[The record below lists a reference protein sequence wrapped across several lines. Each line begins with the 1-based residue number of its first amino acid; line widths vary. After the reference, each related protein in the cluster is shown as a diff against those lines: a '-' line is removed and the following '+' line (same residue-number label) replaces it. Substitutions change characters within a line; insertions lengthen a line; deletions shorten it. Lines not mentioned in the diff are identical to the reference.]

1 MVDYLKQ
8 WESKY
13 HKKVCKSYHYAISV
27 FIRTA
32 PFNVLEANYAAILT
46 YITIRRKLGD
56 STYQLLNGVSSLK
69 FYYHCL
75 IDLEVIEAHP
85 CPHLILKDR
94 IDQRIFV
101 DTLYTKE
108 ELETYV
114 KREDRGIFKLRNR
127 VIRQL
132 LVYQGLTVSEIVDL
146 ELQSIDLEKGIVIL
160 KDRTLKLK
168 PQQTITV
175 YKYLQELYPKL
186 VKYDD
191 ETLLLLSR
199 TGRKLNK
206 EHINSITNN
215 GFTKKFKP
223 RVIRQSV
230 IYQLL
235 QQGENLRSVQ
245 LFAGHRSI
253 LSTERY
259 QKSNLE
265 QLRGQLQLHHPL
277 NDI

>member
-1 MVDYLKQ
+1 MVNYLKQ
-8 WESKY
+8 WETKY
-13 HKKVCKSYHYAISV
+13 HKKVCKSYNYAIEV
-27 FIRTA
+27 FNKTA
-32 PFNVLEANYAAILT
+32 PFNVLEANYAAILQ
-46 YITIRRKLGD
+46 YIAMRRKLGD
-56 STYQLLNGVSSLK
+56 STYQLLNAVSSLK

-75 IDLEVIEAHP
+75 LDLEIIKQHP
-85 CPHLILKDR
+85 CPHLVLKDR
-94 IDQRIFV
+94 VDQRIFV

-108 ELETYV
+108 ELETFV
-114 KREDRGIFKLRNR
+114 NRQDQGVFKLRNQ

-132 LVYQGLTVSEIVDL
+132 LVYQGVSVSEIVDL
-146 ELQSIDLEKGIVIL
+146 EVESIDLDKGSVRVN
-160 KDRTLKLK
+160 DRSLKLK
-168 PQQTITV
+168 PQQTLTI
-175 YKYLQELYPKL
+175 YKYLKELHPKL
-186 VKYDD
+186 IKHDD
-191 ETLLLLSR
+191 EALLLLSR
-199 TGRKLNK
+199 TGRKLDK
-206 EHINSITNN
+206 EHINSMSNK
-215 GFTKKFKP
+215 GYSKKFKP
-223 RVIRQSV
+223 RIIRQSV